1 MGRQSGGHPARSVSL
16 PVSVKARGGL
26 CAECGVL
33 FVTPSGRG
41 RFCSP
46 KCRYRAR
53 DRRRYEDD
61 PDAIRA
67 ASRRWYALN
76 RERKLSYVRE
86 RKAGG

>member
-1 MGRQSGGHPARSVSL
+1 
-16 PVSVKARGGL
+16 VSVKARERL
-26 CAECGVL
+26 CAECGEP

-46 KCRYRAR
+46 KCCYRAR

-67 ASRRWYALN
+67 ASRRWYARN
-76 RERKLSYVRE
+76 RERKLNYMRE

>member
-1 MGRQSGGHPARSVSL
+1 MDID
-16 PVSVKARGGL
+16 VKARERL
-26 CAECGVL
+26 CVECGEP

-46 KCRYRAR
+46 KCCYRAR

-76 RERKLSYVRE
+76 RERKLSYMRE
-86 RKAGG
+86 RKRAGG